1 MNLRIGAFGRQEAAA
16 AVWVCTVIS
25 GCFAFD
31 NRALFS
37 DGNASYLA
45 YAIAAVLAWLM
56 FECTARAIQRRGG
69 LDFNTLIGSS
79 KVKKAIA
86 SFLILSLLLAAMQPQ
101 QQFLLTVTQYVF
113 VDAKQTAVCLY
124 LLPCLLL
131 LTLLGAEPLVRVSRL
146 IAPMLLLSIVTA
158 LTLQIPQA
166 RAYRLYPI
174 PIGKPAKLLTDAVTA
189 LYRAFAPFSAL
200 LCIGEG
206 TQNRRSLMSAGRI
219 GACAG
224 AITVLAMLLGLSFGF
239 SYAMLAEMPS
249 PFYRLL
255 VEARTENPT
264 LRLDRVALF
273 LWMTG
278 ALLASAVYIYAAAVL
293 FCKTFGVRD
302 VRPIAALFAAFCVA
316 SILVL
321 YYDTEATVRIL
332 KLLYRFGWLAAV
344 VPLPLLCIARKEKQ
358 TCAA

>member
-16 AVWVCTVIS
+16 AVWVCAFVS

-45 YAIAAVLAWLM
+45 YAIAAALAWLL
-56 FECTARAIQRRGG
+56 FECAARAIRRRGG
-69 LDFNTLIGSS
+69 LDLSVLIGSS
-79 KVKKAIA
+79 GIKKAIA

-101 QQFLLTVTQYVF
+101 QQFLLTITQYVF

-146 IAPMLLLSIVTA
+146 LAPLLFGSIVAA
-158 LTLQIPQA
+158 LALSVPEL

-174 PIGKPAKLLTDAVTA
+174 PLGKPAKLLTDTATA
-189 LYRAFAPFSAL
+189 LHRAFAPLLAL

-206 TQNRRSLMSAGRI
+206 TQNAKSLKSAGRI
-219 GACAG
+219 GACVG
-224 AITVLAMLLGLSFGF
+224 AVTVLAMLLGLALGF
-239 SYAMLAEMPS
+239 SYRMLADMPS

-273 LWMTG
+273 SWMTG
-278 ALLASAVYIYAAAVL
+278 ALLASAVYVYAASVL

-302 VRPIAALFAAFCVA
+302 VRPVAALFAAFCVA

-321 YYDTEATVRIL
+321 YYDTETTVRIL
-332 KLLYRFGWLAAV
+332 KLLYRFGWIAAV
-344 VPLPLLCIARKEKQ
+344 VPLPLLCLTGKEKQ